1 MRTHVLNLE
10 PEGFSP
16 RAKARL
22 ERFARLSEGPLTR
35 GELLRSLSDV
45 DVLIVRLGH
54 RIDHEVL
61 AAAPA
66 LRVISSATTGL
77 DHIDLEAARAHG
89 IQVISLRGERAFL
102 DSVRA
107 TVEHTWALM
116 LGLLRATHRASIHAE
131 AGGWD
136 RDRFRGRELAGKRLG
151 IVGLG
156 RIGGAVARMAP
167 AFQMQVAAYDP
178 FLETWP
184 EGVGRRRSL
193 LELMGGSD
201 IVSIHVPLMDATR
214 DLIGVSELAALPR
227 GGVIVNTSRGGV
239 LDEEAV
245 VRSLRTGHLG
255 GAALD
260 VQRVEEGGPVHEDL
274 LAWAREHSNLLLTPH
289 IGGATYESM
298 EKTEIFMTE
307 KLEATLRALGTRGEG
322 GGTGRERTGRD
333 LDGGDAQ

>member
-1 MRTHVLNLE
+1 MTAHVLNLE

-16 RAKARL
+16 LARARL
-22 ERFARLSEGPLTR
+22 ERFARVSEGPLTR
-35 GELLRSLSDV
+35 DELLRALQDV

-54 RIDHEVL
+54 HIDRDVL

-77 DHIDLEAARAHG
+77 DHIDLQAARERG
-89 IQVISLRGERAFL
+89 IRVISLRGERAFL

-116 LGLLRATHRASIHAE
+116 LTLLRVTHRAAAHAE

-136 RDRFRGRELAGKRLG
+136 RDRFRGRELAGKHLG

-156 RIGGAVARMAP
+156 RIGSAVARIAG
-167 AFQMQVAAYDP
+167 AFQMGVSAYDP
-178 FLETWP
+178 FVEAWP
-184 EGVGRRRSL
+184 DSVGRTTSL
-193 LELMGGSD
+193 RDLMALSD
-201 IVSIHVPLMDATR
+201 VMSIHVPLNDTTR
-214 DLIGVSELAALPR
+214 DLIGVDELAALPA
-227 GGVIVNTSRGGV
+227 GAIVVNTSRGGV
-239 LDEEAV
+239 LDEDAV
-245 VRSLRTGHLG
+245 VRSLRSGHLG

-260 VQRVEEGGPVHEDL
+260 VQKVEEGGSVNEAL
-274 LAWAREHSNLLLTPH
+274 LAWAREHPNLLLTPH

-307 KLEATLRALGTRGEG
+307 KLEATLQTLEASERAANPEAEG
-322 GGTGRERTGRD
+322 GKG
-333 LDGGDAQ
+333 Q